1 MAIQSMFS
9 EMHDVAT
16 QLALKWARHGPS
28 TPIMVTDD
36 FTRLALDT
44 LSLCSMDFR
53 FNSFY
58 HDELHPFIA
67 AMGDFLVTCG
77 SRVSR
82 PKFISAL
89 MRTETNKYWADIEV
103 MRSTAEG
110 IVKAR
115 KAHPTSRHDLLS
127 AMLDGVDPKTG
138 QGLSDE
144 SIIDNLIT
152 FLIAGHETTAG
163 MLSFAFY
170 QLLKKPETYRRARQE
185 VDDVIGT
192 GPIKVEHMSKVCARK
207 PLSLVYL
214 ASSAVADSKQLPYL
228 TAVLRETLRLSP
240 TIPFFGIQAKED
252 TIVGGKYFVKKEQPF
267 GMLVA
272 KIHLDPKV
280 YGETVHDFI
289 PERMLDHEFEKR
301 NREFPDCWKPFGN
314 GVRGCIGRDFAWQEA
329 LIAVAMILQN
339 FDLSFDDPTY
349 ELQYKQTLTTKPKNF
364 YMKAAV
370 RGGLTA
376 TELSHRLSG
385 TAATPV
391 TNGVARVA
399 VRPGGN
405 RNEKQRQ
412 GKPMSIYYGSNTG
425 TCEAFAQRLAADA
438 SMYGYEATVVDVVDA
453 AEAKLTSDGP
463 VVIITA
469 SYEGQPPDNASVF
482 CEWLTSLQADEL
494 QHVSYAVFGCGS
506 RHWTQTFHRIPKLV
520 DETMAAR
527 GGSRIC
533 QLGLAD
539 AAKGEMFT
547 EFEQWEDELFWPAV
561 LAKYGTT
568 EEGADGEAPFN
579 PNLAIQFSSPRS
591 IVLHQ
596 DVKEAV
602 VVDAR
607 VLTASGAS
615 QKNHVEISLPAAITY
630 QTGDY
635 LAVLP
640 INPPETVNRAMR
652 RFSLASDSTIT
663 ITADGRTTLP
673 TNTPVRAYD
682 VLRSYVELSQPATKR
697 VSPSP
702 RTTPTDNPLTHIR
715 ESSPSPTPPPTPPP
729 KQPSPSSPPPR
740 TPPAPVPPSSPSS
753 PASPPSPSPS
763 PPSSPSSPPSV
774 PARTQSPPPR
784 SPTRPA
790 PASPSPSSPP
800 TRTPPTRTPP
810 TSAATSASHPRTSPP

>member
-1 MAIQSMFS
+1 M
-9 EMHDVAT
+9 
-16 QLALKWARHGPS
+16 
-28 TPIMVTDD
+28 
-36 FTRLALDT
+36 
-44 LSLCSMDFR
+44 
-53 FNSFY
+53 
-58 HDELHPFIA
+58 
-67 AMGDFLVTCG
+67 
-77 SRVSR
+77 
-82 PKFISAL
+82 
-89 MRTETNKYWADIEV
+89 
-103 MRSTAEG
+103 
-110 IVKAR
+110 
-115 KAHPTSRHDLLS
+115 
-127 AMLDGVDPKTG
+127 
-138 QGLSDE
+138 
-144 SIIDNLIT
+144 
-152 FLIAGHETTAG
+152 
-163 MLSFAFY
+163 
-170 QLLKKPETYRRARQE
+170 
-185 VDDVIGT
+185 
-192 GPIKVEHMSKVCARK
+192 
-207 PLSLVYL
+207 
-214 ASSAVADSKQLPYL
+214 ADSKQLPYL

-252 TIVGGKYFVKKEQPF
+252 TIVGGKYFVKKGQPF

-289 PERMLDHEFEKR
+289 PERMLDQGFEKR

-339 FDLSFDDPTY
+339 FDLSFDDSTY

-364 YMKAAV
+364 YMRAAV

-385 TAATPV
+385 TTATPI
-391 TNGVARVA
+391 TNGAARGTS
-399 VRPGGN
+399 RPGGVKDK
-405 RNEKQRQ
+405 KQHH
-412 GKPMSIYYGSNTG
+412 GKPISIYYGSNTG

-438 SMYGYEATVVDVVDA
+438 SMYGYEATVLDVVDA
-453 AEAKLTSDGP
+453 AEAKLATGGP

-469 SYEGQPPDNASVF
+469 SYEGQPPDNARVF
-482 CEWLTSLQADEL
+482 CEWLTGLQANEL

-533 QLGLAD
+533 PLGLAD

-547 EFEQWEDELFWPAV
+547 EFEQWEDEVFWPAIS
-561 LAKYGTT
+561 AKYGTT

-579 PNLAIQFSSPRS
+579 PNLAIQFSSPRPLT
-591 IVLHQ
+591 LHQ

-607 VLTASGAS
+607 VLTAPGAS
-615 QKNHVEISLPAAITY
+615 QKNHVEISLPAGLTY

-652 RFSLASDSTIT
+652 RFSLAWDSTIT

-682 VLRSYVELSQPATKR
+682 VLSSYVELSQPATKR
-697 VSPSP
+697 VSHPP
-702 RTTPTDNPLTHIR
+702 PPPTDNSLTIPPGHPRPRRRRPRTPHQNNPHPPRLHPAPLG
-715 ESSPSPTPPPTPPP
+715 PPPLPPLP
-729 KQPSPSSPPPR
+729 PLPLPLHPPPPR
-740 TPPAPVPPSSPSS
+740 HLPRPPPP
-753 PASPPSPSPS
+753 PPSPPVLHLLLPS
-763 PPSSPSSPPSV
+763 PQPLPRLPHLLLPHLRLMSLRRAPHRRRLLV
-774 PARTQSPPPR
+774 PRFPDGGGSIER
-784 SPTRPA
+784 VCA
-790 PASPSPSSPP
+790 PGEPCV
-800 TRTPPTRTPP
+800 
-810 TSAATSASHPRTSPP
+810 SAADGCGGDAGGDDCCGGGDRAV

>member
-1 MAIQSMFS
+1 M
-9 EMHDVAT
+9 
-16 QLALKWARHGPS
+16 
-28 TPIMVTDD
+28 
-36 FTRLALDT
+36 
-44 LSLCSMDFR
+44 
-53 FNSFY
+53 
-58 HDELHPFIA
+58 
-67 AMGDFLVTCG
+67 
-77 SRVSR
+77 
-82 PKFISAL
+82 
-89 MRTETNKYWADIEV
+89 
-103 MRSTAEG
+103 
-110 IVKAR
+110 
-115 KAHPTSRHDLLS
+115 
-127 AMLDGVDPKTG
+127 
-138 QGLSDE
+138 
-144 SIIDNLIT
+144 
-152 FLIAGHETTAG
+152 
-163 MLSFAFY
+163 
-170 QLLKKPETYRRARQE
+170 
-185 VDDVIGT
+185 
-192 GPIKVEHMSKVCARK
+192 
-207 PLSLVYL
+207 
-214 ASSAVADSKQLPYL
+214 ADSKQLPYL

-252 TIVGGKYFVKKEQPF
+252 TIVGGKYFVKKGQPF

-289 PERMLDHEFEKR
+289 PERMLDQGFEKR

-339 FDLSFDDPTY
+339 FDLSFDDPSY

-364 YMKAAV
+364 YMRAAV

-385 TAATPV
+385 TAATPI
-391 TNGVARVA
+391 TNGFARGTS
-399 VRPGGN
+399 RPGGTKD
-405 RNEKQRQ
+405 EKQRQ

-438 SMYGYEATVVDVVDA
+438 SMYGYEATVVDVADA
-453 AEAKLTSDGP
+453 AEAKLATGGP

-469 SYEGQPPDNASVF
+469 SYEGQPPDNARVF
-482 CEWLTSLQADEL
+482 CEWLTGLQANEL

-533 QLGLAD
+533 PLGLAD

-547 EFEQWEDELFWPAV
+547 EFEQWEDEVFWPAIS
-561 LAKYGTT
+561 AKYGTT

-579 PNLAIQFSSPRS
+579 PNLAIQFSSPRPLT
-591 IVLHQ
+591 LHQ

-607 VLTASGAS
+607 VLTAPGAS
-615 QKNHVEISLPAAITY
+615 QKNHVEISLPAGLTY

-652 RFSLASDSTIT
+652 RFSLAWDSTIT

-682 VLRSYVELSQPATKR
+682 VLSSYVELSQPATKR
-697 VSPSP
+697 VSPPPSP
-702 RTTPTDNPLTHIR
+702 PTDNPLTNTPR
-715 ESSPSPTPPPTPPP
+715 ASSPSPTPPPTPPP
-729 KQPSPSSPPPR
+729 KQPSPSSPPRR
-740 TPPAPVPPSSPSS
+740 TPPAPAPPSSPSS
-753 PASPPSPSPS
+753 PTSPPSPSPS

-774 PARTQSPPPR
+774 PARTPSPPPR
-784 SPTRPA
+784 CPTPPA
-790 PASPSPSSPP
+790 PPSPSPSSPP
-800 TRTPPTRTPP
+800 TPAPP
-810 TSAATSASHPRTSPP
+810 TSATSASHPRTSPP

>member
-1 MAIQSMFS
+1 M
-9 EMHDVAT
+9 
-16 QLALKWARHGPS
+16 
-28 TPIMVTDD
+28 
-36 FTRLALDT
+36 
-44 LSLCSMDFR
+44 
-53 FNSFY
+53 
-58 HDELHPFIA
+58 
-67 AMGDFLVTCG
+67 
-77 SRVSR
+77 
-82 PKFISAL
+82 
-89 MRTETNKYWADIEV
+89 
-103 MRSTAEG
+103 
-110 IVKAR
+110 
-115 KAHPTSRHDLLS
+115 
-127 AMLDGVDPKTG
+127 
-138 QGLSDE
+138 
-144 SIIDNLIT
+144 
-152 FLIAGHETTAG
+152 
-163 MLSFAFY
+163 
-170 QLLKKPETYRRARQE
+170 
-185 VDDVIGT
+185 
-192 GPIKVEHMSKVCARK
+192 
-207 PLSLVYL
+207 
-214 ASSAVADSKQLPYL
+214 ADSKQLPYL

-280 YGETVHDFI
+280 YGETVLDFI
-289 PERMLDHEFEKR
+289 PERMLDQEFEKR

-364 YMKAAV
+364 YMRAAV

-385 TAATPV
+385 TAATPII
-391 TNGVARVA
+391 NGLARWTS
-399 VRPGGN
+399 RPGGTKD
-405 RNEKQRQ
+405 EKKRQ

-463 VVIITA
+463 VVIVTA

-547 EFEQWEDELFWPAV
+547 EFEQWEDEVFWPAV
-561 LAKYGTT
+561 SAKYGAT
-568 EEGADGEAPFN
+568 EEGVDGEAPFN
-579 PNLAIQFSSPRS
+579 PNLTIQFSSPRS
-591 IVLHQ
+591 LTLHQ

-602 VVDAR
+602 VVDAK

-615 QKNHVEISLPAAITY
+615 PKNHVEISLPSGMTY

-640 INPPETVNRAMR
+640 INPAETVNRAMR
-652 RFSLASDSTIT
+652 RFSLAPDSTIT

-682 VLRSYVELSQPATKR
+682 VLSSYVELSQPATKR
-697 VSPSP
+697 VSPPSLTPNRQPTNTHQGILALADATPDP
-702 RTTPTDNPLTHIR
+702 RTKTTLTLLASAPHPSGPRPSLLTLLSRFPSIPLPLATFLVLLPPLRPRPYSIS
-715 ESSPSPTPPPTPPP
+715 SSPLPNPSRASLTFSLLTPDPD
-729 KQPSPSSPPPR
+729 PSSER
-740 TPPAPVPPSSPSS
+740 HIGVASSYL
-753 PASPPSPSPS
+753 ASLTAGDRL
-763 PPSSPSSPPSV
+763 SV
-774 PARTQSPPPR
+774 SV
-784 SPTRPA
+784 RPA
-790 PASPSPSSPP
+790 NPAFRLPMDPEA
-800 TRTPPTRTPP
+800 TPVVMIAAGAGIAPFRAFVQERAAQMAGGRRVAEAVLFFGCRGAGDDLYREEMDAWEGMGAVKVRRAYSRAEGEGEVKGCRYVQERVWREREEVWGLWERGAKVFVCGSRGLSDNVKGVVVRMAVEVQRGKVERGESAEEA
-810 TSAATSASHPRTSPP
+810 SAAWGERWFEGVRNTRYVIDVFD

>member
-1 MAIQSMFS
+1 M
-9 EMHDVAT
+9 
-16 QLALKWARHGPS
+16 
-28 TPIMVTDD
+28 
-36 FTRLALDT
+36 
-44 LSLCSMDFR
+44 
-53 FNSFY
+53 
-58 HDELHPFIA
+58 
-67 AMGDFLVTCG
+67 
-77 SRVSR
+77 
-82 PKFISAL
+82 
-89 MRTETNKYWADIEV
+89 
-103 MRSTAEG
+103 
-110 IVKAR
+110 
-115 KAHPTSRHDLLS
+115 
-127 AMLDGVDPKTG
+127 
-138 QGLSDE
+138 
-144 SIIDNLIT
+144 
-152 FLIAGHETTAG
+152 
-163 MLSFAFY
+163 
-170 QLLKKPETYRRARQE
+170 
-185 VDDVIGT
+185 
-192 GPIKVEHMSKVCARK
+192 
-207 PLSLVYL
+207 
-214 ASSAVADSKQLPYL
+214 ADSKQLPYL

-252 TIVGGKYFVKKEQPF
+252 TIVGGKYFVKKGQPF

-289 PERMLDHEFEKR
+289 PERMLDQEFEKR

-314 GVRGCIGRDFAWQEA
+314 GVRGCIGRDFAWQES

-364 YMKAAV
+364 YMRAAL
-370 RGGLTA
+370 RGGLTV

-385 TAATPV
+385 TAATPI
-391 TNGVARVA
+391 TNGSARGTS
-399 VRPGGN
+399 RPGGIKD
-405 RNEKQRQ
+405 EKQRQ

-438 SMYGYEATVVDVVDA
+438 SMYGYEATVVDVADA
-453 AEAKLTSDGP
+453 AEAKLVTGGP

-469 SYEGQPPDNASVF
+469 SYEGQPPDNARVF
-482 CEWLTSLQADEL
+482 CEWLTGLQANEL

-533 QLGLAD
+533 PLGLAD

-547 EFEQWEDELFWPAV
+547 EFEQWEDEVFWPAIS
-561 LAKYGTT
+561 AKYGTT

-579 PNLAIQFSSPRS
+579 PNLEIQFSSPRPLT
-591 IVLHQ
+591 LHQ

-607 VLTASGAS
+607 VLTAPGAS
-615 QKNHVEISLPAAITY
+615 QKNHVEISLPAGLTY

-652 RFSLASDSTIT
+652 RFSLAWDSTIT

-682 VLRSYVELSQPATKR
+682 VLSSYVELSQPATKR
-697 VSPSP
+697 VCPHP
-702 RTTPTDNPLTHIR
+702 TPTPHRQATNIPPR
-715 ESSPSPTPPPTPPP
+715 ASSPSPPPPPTPPP
-729 KQPSPSSPPPR
+729 KQPSLSSPPPR
-740 TPPAPVPPSSPSS
+740 TPRAPARPSSLSS

-774 PARTQSPPPR
+774 PARTPSPPPR
-784 SPTRPA
+784 CPTRPA
-790 PASPSPSSPP
+790 PPSPSPSSPP
-800 TRTPPTRTPP
+800 TPAPP
-810 TSAATSASHPRTSPP
+810 TSATPASPLRTSPP